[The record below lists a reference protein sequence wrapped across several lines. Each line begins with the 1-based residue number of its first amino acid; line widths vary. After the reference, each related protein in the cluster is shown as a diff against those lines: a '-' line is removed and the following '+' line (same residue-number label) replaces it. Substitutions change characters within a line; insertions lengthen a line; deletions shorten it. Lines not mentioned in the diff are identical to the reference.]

1 MTSLTDVEIQ
11 ALHEALDDE
20 YHAWATYT
28 QVLQDFGPV
37 RPFLNIR
44 DSELRHIQ
52 ALHHLFQ
59 RYSLEIPVNPWQGE
73 KVARFA
79 SLQEACEAGVQAE
92 IDNVDLYK
100 RILNAA
106 SQRPDIVQVF
116 LRLQGA
122 SQQCHLPAFQRAAA
136 RLAGPLAST
145 QEAWSQA
152 PDCGQNPSQGPG
164 QDQRC
169 DQGQGCSQDQGCGQG
184 PSQGWRGGQG
194 RALDPDQLQSEACDL
209 GLGQRRGRGRQGRG
223 QGGCGG
229 GQQNRGRGQRNW
241 DQGQTLDQGPNLS
254 QGQNRRQGQ
263 GRRGGN
269 GALDRQQGCV
279 SNWSTTCATVGT
291 CSLN

>member
-1 MTSLTDVEIQ
+1 MTSLTEGEIQ

-59 RYSLEIPVNPWQGE
+59 RYNLDIPVNPWQGE

-79 SLQEACEAGVQAE
+79 SLQEACEGGVQAE
-92 IDNVDLYK
+92 IDNVNLYK
-100 RILNAA
+100 RILDAA

-136 RLAGPLAST
+136 RLAGNPAST
-145 QEAWSQA
+145 QESTQETWSLA
-152 PDCGQNPSQGPG
+152 PDCGQHPSQGPG
-164 QDQRC
+164 RNQRC
-169 DQGQGCSQDQGCGQG
+169 DQGQDCGQG
-184 PSQGWRGGQG
+184 QGRGQGPNQGWRGGQG
-194 RALDPDQLQSEACDL
+194 RALDPDQLQSEACEL

-223 QGGCGG
+223 QGCCGG
-229 GQQNRGRGQRNW
+229 GQQNRGRGQQNW
-241 DQGQTLDQGPNLS
+241 GQDQTLDQEPNRS
-254 QGQNRRQGQ
+254 QGQ

-269 GALDRQQGCV
+269 GALDGQQGCG
-279 SNWSTTCATVGT
+279 SNWSAAGTTVET
-291 CSLN
+291 CGLN